1 MYPTGHEILFVKTTV
16 VWCIASIN
24 IVKLSIISLSY
35 QAIII
40 CICDNC
46 KSTVATAVIIA
57 REYMII
63 SVCNICMHVTYP
75 CSE

>member
-24 IVKLSIISLSY
+24 IVKLSIISLSS

-40 CICDNC
+40 HGHICDNC
-46 KSTVATAVIIA
+46 KSPVD
-57 REYMII
+57 
-63 SVCNICMHVTYP
+63 
-75 CSE
+75 SE